1 MKKIV
6 ILYILTFVISFTMKA
21 QSGEEKKVATAVQTL
36 RKAVL
41 DADKTNLDKVLAAEL
56 SYGHSNGKVEDK
68 ATFIDSYVSGKY
80 DFVTLD
86 LSEET
91 IKIIGNTAIVRHK
104 LKGET
109 NDGGKAGSAN
119 LGVMLVWIQRQGAWK
134 LVARQAYKL

>member
-1 MKKIV
+1 MKKIFF
-6 ILYILTFVISFTMKA
+6 LFLLTFVMSLTMNA
-21 QSGEEKKVATAVQTL
+21 QSAEEKKVAAAVQTL
-36 RKAVL
+36 RKGIL
-41 DADKTNLDKVLAAEL
+41 DADKSSLDKVLAPEL

-68 ATFIDSYVSGKY
+68 AAFIDAYVSKKY
-80 DFVTLD
+80 DFVTMD

-109 NDGGKAGSAN
+109 NDGGKPGSAN
-119 LGVMLVWIQRQGAWK
+119 LGVMLVWVQRQGDWK